1 MAPSKSEFWTNRM
14 LCKLADLTGVEG
26 LCFKQADFIL
36 QSREV
41 SGQFMFALTQS
52 IMVGLLFAFPYFF
65 WEIWRFVKPGLKMKE
80 AKAATQ
86 APMVDRTAWAT
97 LASECALAA
106 DAPCVAAAVAKL
118 NQLWPGF
125 TVAQGEAEWPPAR
138 PEFTARHQDYL
149 KGLKLAGFADGTP

>member
-1 MAPSKSEFWTNRM
+1 MAYSYLGLSHLMRGQPEQAIVQYQRA
-14 LCKLADLTGVEG
+14 LAISPRDPRLSRFHRYLSLAYLHNHDLT
-26 LCFKQADFIL
+26 
-36 QSREV
+36 S
-41 SGQFMFALTQS
+41 AL
-52 IMVGLLFAFPYFF
+52 
-65 WEIWRFVKPGLKMKE
+65 RH

-97 LASECALAA
+97 LASECALAG
-106 DAPCVAAAVAKL
+106 DSPCVAAAVAKL